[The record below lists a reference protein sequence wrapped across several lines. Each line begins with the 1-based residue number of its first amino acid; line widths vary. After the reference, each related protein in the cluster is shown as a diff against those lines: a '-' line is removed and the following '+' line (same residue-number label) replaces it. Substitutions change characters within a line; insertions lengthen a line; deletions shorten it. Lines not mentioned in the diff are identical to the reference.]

1 MAPGGVELILGVQN
15 DSNFGPTIMVGLGG
29 IFTEIFEDT
38 VLSLPVATPEA
49 AVALLK
55 RLKGAPLLF
64 GARGRP
70 PADVNAVAELV
81 VALSRFAVRAGDRIA
96 SIDLNPVIVHPE
108 GDGLSVVDA
117 LIVARDA

>member
-1 MAPGGVELILGVQN
+1 
-15 DSNFGPTIMVGLGG
+15 
-29 IFTEIFEDT
+29 
-38 VLSLPVATPEA
+38 VATPEA

-64 GARGRP
+64 GARGRL
-70 PADVNAVAELV
+70 PADVDAVAELV
-81 VALSRFAVRAGDRIA
+81 VALSRFAVQAGDRIA